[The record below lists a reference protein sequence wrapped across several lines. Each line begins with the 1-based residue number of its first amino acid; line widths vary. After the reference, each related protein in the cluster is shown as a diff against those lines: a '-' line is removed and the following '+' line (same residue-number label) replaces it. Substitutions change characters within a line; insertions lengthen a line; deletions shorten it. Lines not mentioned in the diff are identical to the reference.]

1 MTIEQV
7 YHILVLMLEY
17 INNKERESALFALLD
32 LVYENDVCDIVE
44 LKEYAESEEND
55 WVAKKINTYLKQNGL
70 DEEDEEEW

>member
-1 MTIEQV
+1 
-7 YHILVLMLEY
+7 MLEY

>member
-7 YHILVLMLEY
+7 YHMTILMLEY